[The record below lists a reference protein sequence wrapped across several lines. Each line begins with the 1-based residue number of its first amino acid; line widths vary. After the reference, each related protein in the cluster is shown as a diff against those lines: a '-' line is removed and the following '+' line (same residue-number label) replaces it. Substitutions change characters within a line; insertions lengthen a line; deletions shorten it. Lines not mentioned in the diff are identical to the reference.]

1 MNIKFEQ
8 LRNHLRN
15 GLLPLYVISGDEP
28 LQHSEATDLIR
39 VHAREQDFSERDV
52 FHVESGFD
60 WGALYEAGN
69 TLSLFATRRIIE
81 LRMSSLKPG
90 DKGTKALVDFCQNP
104 SPDNVLIISLPKLD
118 ATAKKSKWFRQL
130 ESIGGVVQVWPIE
143 SNQLNGWIAHRMKQN
158 GLNPTAEAVGF
169 LAEKVEGNLLA
180 AAQEIEKLALLYQG
194 DVSLDV
200 IAESVADSAKFDV
213 FSLVDAAL
221 KGKPERINRVL
232 NILRASGVE
241 PVLVQW
247 ALTQEIRKLQTM
259 ASSYRPG
266 PASEQLFRKYGVWSS
281 RIPVVRKALERVR
294 PKHWTKLLCHAA
306 RIDRINKGMASGNSW
321 DELLKLGVAMG
332 GNELMR
338 DPL

>member
-8 LRNHLRN
+8 LKNQLRN
-15 GLLPLYVISGDEP
+15 GLLPLYIVSGDEP
-28 LQHSEATDLIR
+28 LQHGEAADMIR
-39 VHAREQDFSERDV
+39 AHAREQGFSERDV

-81 LRMSSLKPG
+81 LRLSNLKPG
-90 DKGTKALVDFCQNP
+90 DKGSKALLDYTRNP
-104 SPDNVLIISLPKLD
+104 SPDNVLIITLPKLD
-118 ATAKKSKWFRQL
+118 GNAKKSKWFKQL
-130 ESIGGVVQVWPIE
+130 ESVGGVIQVWPIE
-143 SNQLNGWIAHRMKQN
+143 SNQLTGWVARRMKQK
-158 GLNPTAEAVGF
+158 GLNPAPESVSF

-180 AAQEIEKLALLYQG
+180 AAQEIEKLALLHQG

-221 KGKPERINRVL
+221 KGKVERINRVL

-259 ASSYRPG
+259 AASYKPG
-266 PASEQLFRKYGVWSS
+266 PASEQLFRKYGVWST

-294 PKHWTKLLCHAA
+294 PKHWTNLLCHAA
-306 RIDRINKGMASGNSW
+306 RIDRINKGMAKGNSW

-332 GNELMR
+332 GTELMR
-338 DPL
+338 DQL